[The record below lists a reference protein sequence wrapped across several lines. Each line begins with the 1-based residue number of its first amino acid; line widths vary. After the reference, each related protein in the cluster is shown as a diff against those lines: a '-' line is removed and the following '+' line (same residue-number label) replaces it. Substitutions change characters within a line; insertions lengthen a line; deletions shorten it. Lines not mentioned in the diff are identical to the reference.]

1 MVYNSST
8 AIIGPFRPQYLN
20 ERMWGKTMERIR
32 FGTEGWRAVLADG
45 YTFDRV
51 RMVGRATGRWFQH
64 TGAAAPV
71 AVGHDTRFMGDRFAA
86 AVADELAACGIEP
99 RLCSGP
105 LPTPAT
111 SYYAASNHL
120 AGAVMLT
127 ASHNPPE
134 WNGVK
139 VKRAEGCSVLEEEAS
154 WIEEEAN
161 RILAGPDWQ
170 RAPERNHERFDVRD
184 AYVKRLLEMV
194 DTEAIAKARLT
205 VVADVMHGAGAGFFD
220 EALRRAGCAEV
231 RAVRTNPDPT
241 FEGRHPEPIGPN
253 LEAAAALTGDPAV
266 DIGLATDGDGDRL
279 GMMAHGEYVD
289 VMRAIVFVLYHLL
302 KNRRWTGKVVRAV
315 DVTSMVDSLCQHY
328 GVSVVETSIG
338 FKNLAREMIESDD
351 IILAVEE
358 SGGFGIRGHI
368 PDRDGSLAA
377 LVACEALAYEG
388 KPVREVL
395 SDIFALAGG
404 EKWYDRV
411 DLRLTGEE
419 REVMRERLP
428 ELAPEQ
434 IAGQAVAEINRLDG
448 AKYIRKD
455 GTWVMLRLSGTEP
468 LLRIYAEGASKQ
480 DVADLLEA
488 GRSLALKEI
497 GRTTP

>member
-1 MVYNSST
+1 MPNPVN
-8 AIIGPFRPQYLN
+8 AIIGALCPQNKPKGLT
-20 ERMWGKTMERIR
+20 RGTMEQIR

-51 RMVGRATGRWFQH
+51 RVVARATGRWFKH
-64 TGAAAPV
+64 IGAAAPV
-71 AVGHDTRFMGDRFAA
+71 AVGHDTRFMGAKFAS
-86 AVADELAACGIEP
+86 AVADELAECGVGV
-99 RLCSGP
+99 RLCAGP

-111 SYYAASNHL
+111 SYYAFSNRL

-139 VKRAEGCSVLEEEAS
+139 VKRGEGCSVLEEEAA
-154 WIEEEAN
+154 WIGAEAN
-161 RILAGPDWQ
+161 RILGERDWQ
-170 RAPERNHERFDVRD
+170 RAPERTHERFDVRD
-184 AYVKRLLEMV
+184 AYVERLLDMV
-194 DTEAIAKARLT
+194 DKEAISKAKLT
-205 VVADVMHGAGAGFFD
+205 VVADVMHGAGAGYFD

-253 LEAAAALTGDPAV
+253 LEAATALTGDPAV

-328 GVSVVETSIG
+328 GATVVETSIG
-338 FKNLAREMIESDD
+338 FKNLAKEMMDSSD

-395 SDIFALAGG
+395 GDIFSLVGG
-404 EKWYDRV
+404 ERWYDRL
-411 DLRLTGEE
+411 DLRLTSEE

-428 ELAPEQ
+428 ALNPEQ
-434 IAGQAVAEINRLDG
+434 IAGQSVTEINRLDG

-468 LLRIYAEGASKQ
+468 LLRIYAEGVSKQ
-480 DVADLLEA
+480 DVAALLEG

-497 GRTTP
+497 GRTAP